1 MHGLLLRIFLSFWLI
16 IVLIGLTAASV
27 GFLYAERAR
36 ASLQSFEVS
45 DAMLEASESLQAR
58 GRDGLVDWMESLPSV
73 TASLIFVIDERGRDL
88 LDRRIPPPV
97 ELALRRFGKPGMR
110 PPPRRESG
118 NLRPARPFAELLGP
132 QGEVFTLIVLPPQ
145 TAVGRWV
152 SERSQA
158 SFILIA
164 LLASGGVSYLLA
176 RAISGP
182 IRRFRESTV
191 AIAGGDLDTRVDQG
205 IEQRRD
211 EIGGLAQDFNRMARK
226 LQIAWQRQSELTS
239 NVSHELRSPLA
250 RLKIAL
256 ELARRKTG
264 DIPELDRID
273 VETEKLDVLIG
284 QLLTLSR
291 LDSGGGDVEKVELG
305 DLVSAVFDDVCFEF
319 PDLDVELSC
328 AAGIF
333 VDGYPHALRSAIEN
347 VLRNAALHGRENVQ
361 LKLTAESASALIVV
375 SDEGGGVPD
384 GALKCLFDAFYRV
397 AGDSAGTGL
406 GLAIAARAIA
416 MHSGTIT
423 ARNDE
428 KGLIVEMRLPL
439 GREPLPAA

>member
-1 MHGLLLRIFLSFWLI
+1 MHGLLLRIFLSFWLV
-16 IVLIGLTAASV
+16 IVLIVLSAATA

-36 ASLQSFEVS
+36 TSLQSFEVS
-45 DAMLEASESLQAR
+45 DAMLEASESLRTR
-58 GRDGLVDWMESLPSV
+58 GRAGLVEWLAGLPSV
-73 TASLIFVIDERGRDL
+73 TASLVFIIDDRGRDL

-97 ELALRRFGKPGMR
+97 ELSLRRFGNPATR
-110 PPPRRESG
+110 PPPPRGNG
-118 NLRPARPFAELLGP
+118 NLRPARPFAELVGP
-132 QGEVFTLIVLPPQ
+132 DGERFTLIVLPPQ
-145 TAVGRWV
+145 NAVGRWV
-152 SERSQA
+152 AERSRL
-158 SFILIA
+158 SFIVIA

-182 IRRFRESTV
+182 IRRFRDSTI
-191 AIAGGDLDTRVDQG
+191 AIAGGDLDTRIDER

-264 DIPELDRID
+264 EIPELDRID
-273 VETEKLDVLIG
+273 VETAKLDVLIG
-284 QLLTLSR
+284 QLLTLSK
-291 LDSGGGDVEKVELG
+291 LDSGRGDAENVDLSE
-305 DLVSAVFDDVCFEF
+305 LVSAVFEDVRFEF
-319 PDLDVELSC
+319 TDLDIKFDS
-328 AAGIF
+328 AAG
-333 VDGYPHALRSAIEN
+333 VVVHGYPHALRSAVEN
-347 VLRNAALHGRENVQ
+347 VLRNAALHGRESVQ
-361 LKLTAESASALIVV
+361 LKLAAESASVLIVV

-384 GALKCLFDAFYRV
+384 DALKRLFDAFYRV
-397 AGDSAGTGL
+397 AGGSTGTGL

-416 MHSGTIT
+416 MHGGTIT

-428 KGLIVEMRLPL
+428 KGLVVEMRLPL
-439 GREPLPAA
+439 GRESLPAA

>member
-1 MHGLLLRIFLSFWLI
+1 
-16 IVLIGLTAASV
+16 
-27 GFLYAERAR
+27 
-36 ASLQSFEVS
+36 
-45 DAMLEASESLQAR
+45 
-58 GRDGLVDWMESLPSV
+58 
-73 TASLIFVIDERGRDL
+73 
-88 LDRRIPPPV
+88 
-97 ELALRRFGKPGMR
+97 
-110 PPPRRESG
+110 
-118 NLRPARPFAELLGP
+118 
-132 QGEVFTLIVLPPQ
+132 
-145 TAVGRWV
+145 
-152 SERSQA
+152 
-158 SFILIA
+158 
-164 LLASGGVSYLLA
+164 
-176 RAISGP
+176 
-182 IRRFRESTV
+182 
-191 AIAGGDLDTRVDQG
+191 
-205 IEQRRD
+205 
-211 EIGGLAQDFNRMARK
+211 
-226 LQIAWQRQSELTS
+226 
-239 NVSHELRSPLA
+239 
-250 RLKIAL
+250 
-256 ELARRKTG
+256 
-264 DIPELDRID
+264 
-273 VETEKLDVLIG
+273 EKLDVLIG

-291 LDSGGGDVEKVELG
+291 LDSGSGDVEKLELG

-319 PDLDVELSC
+319 PDLDIELSC